1 MVRFMKTIKI
11 IKLKFLYLFNKRSI
25 IIFILIYL
33 IVLLSLLIEVINIDK
48 KEADEILIN
57 EYLNNSYNFI
67 YIFVSFLSM
76 YLFSYSI
83 SFKNDFLV
91 YLLIPLNVKKEKSLL
106 ISIILNFIIIFI
118 LYLLIFISF
127 SYLGLFINGFVV
139 KYEIIESLLCIL
151 LSAYIYGLYTMIL
164 MQLLKNNFAIVIMM
178 ALFIL
183 SANIRIENNNVFSYL
198 LYFIIPVLNDNYECV
213 FNNIYLLI
221 LIIMSILINVCIYHF
236 RDLNF

>member
-1 MVRFMKTIKI
+1 MKTIKI

-25 IIFILIYL
+25 IIFIVIYL
-33 IVLLSLLIEVINIDK
+33 IVLISLLIEVINQDK

-67 YIFVSFLSM
+67 YIFVAFLSM

-83 SFKNDFLV
+83 SFKNDFLI

-118 LYLLIFISF
+118 LYSLIFISF
-127 SYLGLFINGFVV
+127 AYLGLFFNGFMI
-139 KYEIIESLLCIL
+139 KYEIIKSLFCIL
-151 LSAYIYGLYTMIL
+151 MSSYIFGLYTMIL

-183 SANIRIENNNVFSYL
+183 SANIRIGNNNILSYL
-198 LYFIIPVLNDNYECV
+198 LYFVIPILNDNYECV
-213 FNNIYLLI
+213 FNNYYLVV
-221 LIIMSILINVCIYHF
+221 LIIMAILINICIYHF